1 MIKKCYIIPLLAVL
15 FSFCSPKKAQFET
28 NELIGVWSGILFQ
41 TESTYDSLILLP
53 ANAPIEARLYSKG
66 KKTVHHINRKG
77 TNLSFKGPS
86 GLRFDA
92 LLSNDSK
99 ALHGVLTHDLWAQSL
114 DFENTDDHWVAKIH
128 KPEII
133 DTDYLVYLEF
143 YKDSAGTVQAN
154 IQSNKENRKLHFAID
169 EVLIEGNHIDFK
181 ITNDRFG
188 ISVVYDTE
196 KRNISLTYGNAG
208 GQREI
213 QLKKLNDD
221 QLEGY
226 LPRSPKEKYLYN
238 IPEAP
243 DSTMQTASLEEVGID
258 KSLLDFLG
266 QANSKNLEHIHS
278 ILITKDGKLV
288 FEEYFHGYDREY
300 LHDVRSAFKSI
311 ASLAVGKAMM
321 KNDGLH
327 VENAILDYYPEYDIH
342 DVRKKN
348 ITVHHSLTM
357 STGIQLEDEDKMQWE
372 HEDWVGH
379 KLDLPMAHEPGQV
392 YEYSSGGSNL
402 LTGVIQ
408 KSVGTYLPL
417 FFYEELLLPMEIHDF
432 QMLTSPHGRG
442 YLAGSFY
449 MRPIDFTKFGLLVL
463 NKGTWNGEQLIGES
477 WIEKSTTPHIKGSW
491 PKNSDYGYL
500 WRLLEREVGGKQ
512 MKTVEAWGNGGQFL
526 IIIPEIEMTITM
538 TGGNYNLFPDM
549 EDRPFSILNEYI
561 LPAVQMK

>member
-432 QMLTSPHGRG
+432 QMLTSPQGRG

-463 NKGTWNGEQLIGES
+463 NKGTWNGEQMIGES
-477 WIEKSTTPHIKGSW
+477 WIEKSTTPRIKGSW